1 MIAVYADLCDILRM
15 CDIQFNACKS
25 HKEQLIYM
33 QERGYTDEEIVSLAK
48 EMERVSYSNE
58 VISEE
63 ICMHIRKIL
72 KQIRKNIWSQA
83 SFKKK
88 MRWIRR

>member
-1 MIAVYADLCDILRM
+1 
-15 CDIQFNACKS
+15 
-25 HKEQLIYM
+25 M

-48 EMERVSYSNE
+48 EMERISYSNE
-58 VISEE
+58 VITEGS
-63 ICMHIRKIL
+63 CMHIREIL
-72 KQIRKNIWSQA
+72 KQIRKNIWRQA